1 MKKARTILTLGV
13 FAAVAIISTA
23 APVFLSITWD

>member
-1 MKKARTILTLGV
+1 MKKVRTLLTLGAL
-13 FAAVAIISTA
+13 AAIAVVSTA